1 MKSIGFGSVSLLAA
15 IGLVLASPGC
25 VVSSEEPD
33 EELDGT
39 EADGAET
46 DGAEPIGEAS
56 SAITVAQAVSAG
68 CSTSSVHGLSLQIIA
83 EGNCITPGAYSSVP
97 SRANMSVSANVF
109 LKLETPAKNKLI
121 AALDAYPGTT
131 MTVTSMLRTVAQQY
145 LLYRWYQ
152 LGTCGISL
160 AATPGNSNHETGLA
174 MDISNY
180 SSWTGK
186 LPNYGFKWLGSSD
199 PVHFDY
205 TGSGAVSYK
214 GLDVKAFQRL
224 WNRNHAG
231 DTIATDGIWG
241 PQTQA
246 RMQQSP
252 AGGFPIGAQCAAAI
266 AEQEAEVAA
275 AEARAMDPELSAE
288 EGLDASEH
296 EHVCGA
302 DIADVSAEAPE
313 LQP

>member
-1 MKSIGFGSVSLLAA
+1 MKSLNLSCISLLATF
-15 IGLVLASPGC
+15 GLMISSVGC
-25 VVSSEEPD
+25 VGSP
-33 EELDGT
+33 EELD
-39 EADGAET
+39 EEM
-46 DGAEPIGEAS
+46 DGAEPIGEGS
-56 SAITVAQAVSAG
+56 SSITVEQAVSSG

-97 SRANMSVSANVF
+97 SRPNLSVGSNVF
-109 LKLETPAKNKLI
+109 LKLETPAKNKLV

-131 MTVTSMLRTVAQQY
+131 MSVTSMLRTVAQQY

-152 LGTCGISL
+152 LGTCGIAL

-186 LPNYGFKWLGSSD
+186 LPGYGFSWLGSSD

-224 WNRNHAG
+224 WNRNHPS
-231 DTIATDGIWG
+231 DTIAVDGIWG

-246 RMQQSP
+246 RMQKSP
-252 AGGFPIGAQCAAAI
+252 AGGFATGAVCATALA
-266 AEQEAEVAA
+266 EAEAME
-275 AEARAMDPELSAE
+275 EAVHSDEMSRSISAHE
-288 EGLDASEH
+288 DLDGFEP

-302 DIADVSAEAPE
+302 DIADITMEAPE
-313 LQP
+313 LEPEEAH